1 MRLGIPEIDE
11 HAVAHVFRH
20 EPTEAAHGLGNAFLI
35 GRNDLAQVLRVHT
48 GGECRRTDKV
58 REHHGDLAALGGVLG
73 GFVGCQRS
81 VG

>member
-1 MRLGIPEIDE
+1 MRCRIAEVNQ
-11 HAVAHVFRH
+11 HTVAHISGD
-20 EPTEAAHGLGNAFLI
+20 EAPEAAHGLGDAPLI

-48 GGECRRTDKV
+48 GGERRRTDKV